1 MSESINDPGR
11 PVSADDYVLNGEQR
25 YADREAYHADDDADD
40 DDADDDQGDF
50 ETEPVDHNTDA
61 RPL

>member
-40 DDADDDQGDF
+40 DQGVF
-50 ETEPVDHNTDA
+50 ETEPVGYNTDA